1 MVSLPE
7 RDAQPRSRPSE
18 CAPVS
23 TFITHWVSTGGIV
36 LVFVLMAAESC
47 GVPFPSEVIM
57 PFAGFL
63 AAQGRISLAGAIAAG
78 TLGNVAG
85 SLIAYGLAARFGRPL
100 LLGPGR
106 RVGISASHLDLADH
120 WFERHGLSAVLI
132 GRVLPVVRTYISF
145 PAGLARVDLVRFTVL
160 TAVGALPW
168 CTALAA
174 GGYAVG
180 ANYDRISGPIEV
192 AAVIIAVLVVVV
204 VVGWIIRGRH
214 RAATRRSP

>member
-1 MVSLPE
+1 VS
-7 RDAQPRSRPSE
+7 S
-18 CAPVS
+18 
-23 TFITHWVSTGGIV
+23 FITHWVTSGGIV

-63 AAQGRISLAGAIAAG
+63 AAQGHISLVGAILAG

-85 SLIAYGLAARFGRPL
+85 SLVAYGLAARFGRPL

-106 RVGISASHLDLADH
+106 WIGISAAHLDLADR
-120 WFERHGLSAVLI
+120 WFDRHGLTAVLL

-145 PAGLARVDLVRFTVL
+145 PAGLAGVEPVRFTVL

-168 CTALAA
+168 CIALAA

-180 ANYDRISGPIEV
+180 ANYSRISGPIET
-192 AAVIIAVLVVVV
+192 AALVLAVVVLAV
-204 VVGWIIRGRH
+204 VVGWIVRGR
-214 RAATRRSP
+214 RSGTREVR